1 MEVFV
6 NGFLLFSK
14 LKSGNW
20 PKKALIT
27 KRFNYFVEGKNIN
40 FYDDDSVEPK
50 PIVIVD
56 EKKIAERARKRLAA
70 KKKKA
75 GKYKTVVL
83 AG

>member
-1 MEVFV
+1 M
-6 NGFLLFSK
+6 FSK

-40 FYDDDSVEPK
+40 FYDDDSTEPK
-50 PIVIVD
+50 PIKIVD
-56 EKKIAERARKRLAA
+56 EKKIASRARKRLAA
-70 KKKKA
+70 KKNLKK
-75 GKYKTVVL
+75 KYKTSII